1 MGVNWGRKL
10 MKKKEQKSPETV
22 DAIVGII
29 ERVAE
34 ELRQSLRQYKA
45 EQASGEA
52 KALLHLTLTQLHY
65 IHAIY
70 ARNGVTA
77 SELSNIFHVQ
87 KPTVTN
93 IINRLQNQGLVEKE
107 QSSRDRR
114 IFHLTLTEAGKNLVY
129 VERRGY
135 RAFAERAEK
144 LLTAEEYNQLYKLL
158 EKLLQ

>member
-1 MGVNWGRKL
+1 
-10 MKKKEQKSPETV
+10 MKKKEQTAPETV

-34 ELRQSLRQYKA
+34 ALRQSLRQYKA
-45 EQASGEA
+45 EQATGEA

-93 IINRLQNQGLVEKE
+93 IINRLQNQGLVDKE
-107 QSSRDRR
+107 QSTKDRR
-114 IFHLTLTEAGKNLVY
+114 IFHLSLTEAGKNLVY

-135 RAFAERAEK
+135 RAFAEKAEK
-144 LLTAEEYNQLYKLL
+144 LLTAEEHTQLYKLL
-158 EKLLQ
+158 EKLLQKR

>member
-1 MGVNWGRKL
+1 M
-10 MKKKEQKSPETV
+10 
-22 DAIVGII
+22 
-29 ERVAE
+29 
-34 ELRQSLRQYKA
+34 
-45 EQASGEA
+45 
-52 KALLHLTLTQLHY
+52 
-65 IHAIY
+65 
-70 ARNGVTA
+70 
-77 SELSNIFHVQ
+77 Q

-114 IFHLTLTEAGKNLVY
+114 IFHLALTEAGKNLVY

-144 LLTAEEYNQLYKLL
+144 LLTAEEHNQLYKLL